1 MTYRLDG
8 LKIYQ
13 GVKLI
18 ATAANPAAAYTL
30 LDALNGDTGYAQRVL
45 RALRG

>member
-1 MTYRLDG
+1 MYRLDG

-18 ATAANPAAAYTL
+18 ATAANIAAARQL
-30 LDALNGDTGYAQRVL
+30 MHALNGDDAQYAKRVID
-45 RALRG
+45 ALRR

>member
-1 MTYRLDG
+1 MYRLDG

-18 ATAANPAAAYTL
+18 ATAANPSAARQL
-30 LDALNGDTGYAQRVL
+30 INELNGDTGYAARVL
-45 RALRG
+45 SALSR

>member
-1 MTYRLDG
+1 MYRLNG

-18 ATAANPAAAYTL
+18 ATAANPAAAQQL
-30 LDALNGDTGYAQRVL
+30 LDALNGDTGYPERVL
-45 RALRG
+45 RALSR

>member
-1 MTYRLDG
+1 MTHRLNG

-18 ATAANPAAAYTL
+18 ATAANPAAAQQL
-30 LDALNGDTGYAQRVL
+30 IDALNGDTGYAERVMC
-45 RALRG
+45 ALRR

>member
-1 MTYRLDG
+1 MYRLDG

-18 ATAANPAAAYTL
+18 ATAANTAAARKL
-30 LDALNGDTGYAQRVL
+30 IDELNGDTGYAERVL
-45 RALRG
+45 RRLAQ

>member
-1 MTYRLDG
+1 MYRLDG

-18 ATAANPAAAYTL
+18 ATAANIAAARQL
-30 LDALNGDTGYAQRVL
+30 IHALNGDAEYAQRVL
-45 RALRG
+45 AALRR

>member
-1 MTYRLDG
+1 MYRLDG

-18 ATAANPAAAYTL
+18 ATAANTAAYTL
-30 LDALNGDTGYAQRVL
+30 LDALNGDTGYAERVL
-45 RALRG
+45 RRLTQ